1 MLILNSDNI
10 YRIYKM
16 QQEIEQLVSEYG
28 WDGDQISLQSPD
40 GNFHTGNGKI
50 EWSSGL
56 SEEDFVE
63 INTPDDWELTKFL
76 KQENLYRTRI
86 MNLQQKR
93 CYTWHQ
99 DRSPRVHLAVKTHPA
114 CMMIVEDSVFHIPAD
129 GRPYWVDTRKFHTAL
144 NAMPWPKGLD
154 KDAELSFERYHLVG
168 CIKNV

>member
-50 EWSSGL
+50 EWSSGYT
-56 SEEDFVE
+56 EEDFVQ

-76 KQENLYRTRI
+76 KQENL
-86 MNLQQKR
+86 
-93 CYTWHQ
+93 
-99 DRSPRVHLAVKTHPA
+99 
-114 CMMIVEDSVFHIPAD
+114 
-129 GRPYWVDTRKFHTAL
+129 
-144 NAMPWPKGLD
+144 
-154 KDAELSFERYHLVG
+154 
-168 CIKNV
+168 